1 MTWNELSITNHEVYG
16 LSNSFQHIKNLK
28 DPANWLDKYIFT
40 YNLRTRL
47 CVDQL
52 FGRIT
57 GETMVH
63 HLIDPIN
70 FFFKIHIADLFQR
83 TFGQVRLNQQP
94 FPEILTICYFR
105 ALWRWQTCPTT
116 PKKNF
121 MIKLQLP
128 WISYSMQKQT
138 FYLK

>member
-1 MTWNELSITNHEVYG
+1 MTWNELSITNHEVHG

-70 FFFKIHIADLFQR
+70 FFFKIHIADLFQS
-83 TFGQVRLNQQP
+83 TFGQHWLNQQP
-94 FPEILTICYFR
+94 FPDILAICYFR
-105 ALWRWQTCPTT
+105 GLRACQSCLTT
-116 PKKNF
+116 PNKNV
-121 MIKLQLP
+121 MIKLQLL
-128 WISYSMQKQT
+128 WTSYYMQKAN
-138 FYLK
+138 FLP